1 MSPFL
6 FTFNFLNNKKIYKKE
21 NKNKKIYF
29 QTNNFQK
36 KVVPAIT
43 DICTGGQQCKY
54 HLLGSGVNISY
65 YRHGGDFF
73 VIVLKKYE
81 GMQISLSNFAH
92 TYILALW
99 SNS

>member
-6 FTFNFLNNKKIYKKE
+6 FNFNFLNNKKNISKR
-21 NKNKKIYF
+21 NKNLNKYF
-29 QTNNFQK
+29 QKNYSQK

-54 HLLGSGVNISY
+54 QLLSSGVNISY
-65 YRHGGDFF
+65 YLHGGGFF

-81 GMQISLSNFAH
+81 GMQLSLSNFAH
-92 TYILALW
+92 T
-99 SNS
+99 S